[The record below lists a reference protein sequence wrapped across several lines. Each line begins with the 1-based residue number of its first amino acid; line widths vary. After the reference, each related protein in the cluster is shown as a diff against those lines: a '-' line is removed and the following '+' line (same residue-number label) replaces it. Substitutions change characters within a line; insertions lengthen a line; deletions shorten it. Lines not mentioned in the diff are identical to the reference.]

1 MMSYDDIFL
10 IEDIGDSGDLSG
22 DTGAR
27 TGQNLSG
34 YPFPGSGETG
44 MNGSSHPNHKNCEGT
59 TGIRTRAS

>member
-10 IEDIGDSGDLSG
+10 IEDIGDPGDLSG

-34 YPFPGSGETG
+34 FLFPALV
-44 MNGSSHPNHKNCEGT
+44 K
-59 TGIRTRAS
+59 RV